1 MNKTNE
7 TPEASAYQSKKARS
21 TGRSAGNRIAS
32 VSAYLILGFI
42 SLLTLFP
49 FWYEIAASFS
59 STRAI
64 TSGEVFLWPV
74 EFNTVAYKRLIED
87 GQLFMSMRNTVV
99 VTIVGTALNMVMTI
113 LAAYPLSRRRLFGRN
128 ALLVFITITM
138 LFVAGIIPNFIL
150 IKSLGL
156 MNSYWAVWLPGL
168 ISTYNMFV
176 MKTFMEGLPEEIEE
190 SAAID
195 GAGDWRILLQIFMP
209 LCKPILAALSLFYAV
224 GWWNSYFNVL
234 LYITKS
240 TKLTIMVKLYQM
252 VNKVDDNLLNNIG
265 GNDAAEQLMLTPEA
279 IKAAAVVIA
288 VTPILCVYP
297 FLQRHFVKGVLIGS
311 VKG

>member
-1 MNKTNE
+1 MNRTNKE
-7 TPEASAYQSKKARS
+7 ILNGMARIS
-21 TGRSAGNRIAS
+21 I
-32 VSAYLILGFI
+32 YILLGCI

-49 FWYEIAASFS
+49 FWYEIVASFS
-59 STRAI
+59 SSRAI
-64 TSGEVFLWPV
+64 NSGEVFLWPI
-74 EFNTVAYKRLIED
+74 EFNVVAYERLFDD
-87 GQLFMSMRNTVV
+87 GQLFVAMRNTVV
-99 VTIVGTALNMVMTI
+99 VTIVGTVLNMVMTI
-113 LAAYPLSRRRLFGRN
+113 LAAYPLSRRRLLGRN
-128 ALLVFITITM
+128 ALLMMITVTM

-150 IKSLGL
+150 IKTLGL

-190 SAAID
+190 SAAMD
-195 GAGDWRILLQIFMP
+195 GAGDLRILMQIFIP

-224 GWWNSYFNVL
+224 SWWNSYFNVM

-240 TKLTIMVKLYQM
+240 AKLTVMVKLYQM
-252 VNKVDDNLLNNIG
+252 VNKVDENLLNNIG
-265 GNDAAEQLMLTPEA
+265 GNDAAERILLTPEA

-288 VTPILCVYP
+288 VMPILCVYP
-297 FLQRHFVKGVLIGS
+297 FLQKYFVKGVLIGS

>member
-1 MNKTNE
+1 MNKTNRNPQTE
-7 TPEASAYQSKKARS
+7 MPKAGRKAGLSREKASHRIVSASAY
-21 TGRSAGNRIAS
+21 I
-32 VSAYLILGFI
+32 ILGFL

-49 FWYEIAASFS
+49 FWYEITASFS
-59 STRAI
+59 SSRAI
-64 TSGEVFLWPV
+64 TSGEVFLWPI
-74 EFNTVAYKRLIED
+74 EFNTVAYERLLDD
-87 GQLFMSMRNTVV
+87 GQLLKAMRNTVL
-99 VTIVGTALNMVMTI
+99 VTVVGTLLNMVMTI
-113 LAAYPLSRRRLFGRN
+113 LAAYPLSRRRLFGRSG
-128 ALLVFITITM
+128 LLVFITITM
-138 LFVAGIIPNFIL
+138 LFVAGMIPNFIL
-150 IKSLGL
+150 MKSLGL

-190 SAAID
+190 SASID

-224 GWWNSYFNVL
+224 GWWNSYFNVM

-240 TKLTIMVKLYQM
+240 SKLTLMVKLYQM
-252 VNKVDDNLLNNIG
+252 VSKVDDNLLNN
-265 GNDAAEQLMLTPEA
+265 AEEHILLTPEG

-297 FLQRHFVKGVLIGS
+297 FLQKYFVKGVLIGS

>member
-1 MNKTNE
+1 MMK
-7 TPEASAYQSKKARS
+7 SKRGS
-21 TGRSAGNRIAS
+21 SNTIMM
-32 VSAYLILGFI
+32 VSAYVLLGCI

-49 FWYEIAASFS
+49 FWYEISASFS
-59 STRAI
+59 SSRAI

-74 EFNTVAYKRLIED
+74 EFNTVAYERLLDD
-87 GQLFMSMRNTVV
+87 GQLIMAMGNTIL
-99 VTIVGTALNMVMTI
+99 VTVIGTALNVIMTI
-113 LAAYPLSRRRLFGRN
+113 MAAYPLSRKRLVGRN
-128 ALLVFITITM
+128 GLLAFITITM
-138 LFVAGIIPNFIL
+138 LFVAGLIPNFIL

-156 MNSYWAVWLPGL
+156 MNSYWSIWLPGL

-190 SAAID
+190 SASID
-195 GAGDWRILLQIFMP
+195 GAGDWRILLQIYMP

-234 LYITKS
+234 LYITES
-240 TKLTIMVKLYQM
+240 TKLTVMVKLYQM
-252 VNKVDDNLLNNIG
+252 VSRVDDNLLNNIG
-265 GNDAAEQLMLTPEA
+265 GNDALEQILLTPEA
-279 IKAAAVVIA
+279 LKAAAVVIV

-297 FLQRHFVKGVLIGS
+297 FLQKHFVKGVLIGS